1 MSNRRVP
8 IAQVGNRLS
17 EISNSAAISSTL
29 SYRKE
34 SQRERAF
41 IKERKPTHS
50 LLLKLPLDLHQKL
63 REIAFKTEDKITPII
78 IRAIEEYIRK

>member
-8 IAQVGNRLS
+8 IAQGGNRLS
-17 EISNSAAISSTL
+17 EISNSASSTL

-63 REIAFKTEDKITPII
+63 REIAFKTEDKITPLI

>member
-8 IAQVGNRLS
+8 IAQGGNRLS
-17 EISNSAAISSTL
+17 EISNSASSTL

-34 SQRERAF
+34 FQRERAF

-63 REIAFKTEDKITPII
+63 REVAFKTEDKITPII
-78 IRAIEEYIRK
+78 IKAIEEYIRK